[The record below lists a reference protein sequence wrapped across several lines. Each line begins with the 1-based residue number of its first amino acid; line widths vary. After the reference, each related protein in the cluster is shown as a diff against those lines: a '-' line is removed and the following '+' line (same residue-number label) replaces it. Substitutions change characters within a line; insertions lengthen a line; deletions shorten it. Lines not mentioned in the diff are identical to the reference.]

1 MNFLRIASGT
11 IYDALEAIRPNSRAG
26 RFRPVPDNAT
36 VAEGVAGGMTIR
48 GTDKIKDRTQNVWV
62 TETVK
67 TTATEIHL
75 VNGGHRNVK
84 NSSVVY
90 LPIQLVHST
99 VWRDKE
105 TKERVPL
112 PSFTFEETGQ
122 LFQDQKGDF
131 EANKV
136 ELSALISSHIPWD
149 IRKIVAFACGTPSR
163 KPTHVPSVVQHI
175 VVLALKDIFIEK
187 EGNTKQVLC
196 FAQDPIY
203 SVIDKQL
210 LAQHNIACCDDPR
223 GFLEVDKWSLVISI
237 APNIPV
243 KQIITDLAR
252 PAVIIWGRISGE
264 SEYSTADMTDPES
277 PRLLKM
283 IEQGY
288 TEFAFP
294 NYADS
299 FKSVV
304 MYGLLESIEQSTISS
319 EPVANAQGI
328 QEVAKT
334 QIQQELLPGVPPAKR
349 PKSDHNAFASSS
361 PGLSMAPVV
370 PPCLQFP
377 ENTDR
382 VRLASTRQ

>member
-1 MNFLRIASGT
+1 MSSFDFPVLLFTSPPLGYESLDGEHQGGGVLT
-11 IYDALEAIRPNSRAG
+11 GLQALYSAG
-26 RFRPVPDNAT
+26 RPFFTRPALQDVVDQLNQLPIELDSTEDLPVFVIEALDGTRVEFSVNTGRPLPDSDWLGAPKNLELVIAKPFLNYYS
-36 VAEGVAGGMTIR
+36 I
-48 GTDKIKDRTQNVWV
+48 Q
-62 TETVK
+62 
-67 TTATEIHL
+67 HL

-304 MYGLLESIEQSTISS
+304 MYVRNSPS
-319 EPVANAQGI
+319 E
-328 QEVAKT
+328 E
-334 QIQQELLPGVPPAKR
+334 R
-349 PKSDHNAFASSS
+349 ASS
-361 PGLSMAPVV
+361 
-370 PPCLQFP
+370 
-377 ENTDR
+377 R
-382 VRLASTRQ
+382 